1 MTSAEKRFYAAF
13 GRRVQKA
20 RKLLAMTQTEL
31 AAQVGAT
38 RAAIGNIECGRQ
50 RVLGHTAFAL
60 SQALRVPIAELM
72 VKL

>member
-1 MTSAEKRFYAAF
+1 MTSTEKRFYAAF

-20 RKLLAMTQTEL
+20 RNLISMTQTEL
-31 AAQVGAT
+31 AAQAGTT

-60 SQALRVPIAELM
+60 SQALCVPLIELM
-72 VKL
+72 VKP